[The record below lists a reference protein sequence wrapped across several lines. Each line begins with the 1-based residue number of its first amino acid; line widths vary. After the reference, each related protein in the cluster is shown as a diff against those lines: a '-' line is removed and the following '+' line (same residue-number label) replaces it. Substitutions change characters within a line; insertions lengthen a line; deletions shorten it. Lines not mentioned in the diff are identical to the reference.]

1 MPLLI
6 MGWAGNDRSE
16 GRYGL
21 HSFEFSNK
29 DFLKIVANNN
39 PMTMTMTSDKDFQL
53 KVQRIGELV
62 SDLENIADPESRVS
76 AKALVQ
82 LLLDLHSVALERVM
96 EIVAGSGDAGQRTID
111 DLGRDSLVSS
121 ILVLY
126 GLHPLDME
134 TRVIQAVEKIQPRV
148 RKGGGEL
155 ELLGFDNAA
164 VRLHLRVTGHAC
176 GSTAKTLKS
185 MVEEAL
191 YEAAPD
197 MNSLLIEGLDEESG
211 SAGFV
216 PVGKL
221 SGVIAPASLMSD
233 SS

>member
-1 MPLLI
+1 MP
-6 MGWAGNDRSE
+6 D
-16 GRYGL
+16 
-21 HSFEFSNK
+21 
-29 DFLKIVANNN
+29 
-39 PMTMTMTSDKDFQL
+39 DKDFQI

-62 SDLENIADPESRVS
+62 RDLENIADPESRTS

-82 LLLDLHSVALERVM
+82 LLLDLHSVGLERVM
-96 EIVAGSGDAGQRTID
+96 EIVASSGDAGQRTID
-111 DLGRDSLVSS
+111 DLGRDPLVSS
-121 ILVLY
+121 LLVLY

-134 TRVIQAVEKIQPRV
+134 SRVAQAVEKIQPRV

-155 ELLGFDNAA
+155 ELRGVEGNV

-176 GSTAKTLKS
+176 GSTGKTLKS

-197 MNSLLIEGLDEESG
+197 MSALVIEGLDEDSG

-216 PVGKL
+216 PLGKL
-221 SGVIAPASLMSD
+221 GGVIATASVMGDPA
-233 SS
+233 